1 MSFHKSYNPKHK
13 LTPLAKP
20 RPDDI
25 HLQVTMVYA
34 YPKSK
39 EIDPE
44 AFIPA
49 TNIVKHDLLALG
61 ISHPKMANI
70 TIPELGRVEFW
81 WRTFEYAFK
90 NKINPTVINLR
101 SRIAQAGADTKLEW
115 GRLSMHSAN
124 ITLSEERLL
133 TSRQPSD
140 KTHAPS
146 YHPYHPP
153 GQPDRPA
160 LPLPSRPKFDT
171 DMDSDNEI
179 QETGGTLKPQPKE
192 QQKDFVKSEP
202 ADFDLSDIFE
212 SFRREYIKQEP
223 RDGSDDDDLIG
234 ALVDVRQEIQ
244 RLAAREDDLLG
255 KLRRRGV
262 SLPRGTRTQSWFRL
276 EADLNYERQKLERER
291 RRRAEL
297 EDFVDDIKRECREPF
312 VVPALLE
319 AFASVSKLS
328 TDGYRVAKNL

>member
-1 MSFHKSYNPKHK
+1 MSFYKSRNLKHK
-13 LTPLAKP
+13 LTPMAQS

-25 HLQVTMVYA
+25 HLQVTMVYT

-49 TNIVKHDLLALG
+49 TDTVKHDLHALG
-61 ISHPKMANI
+61 IGHPKMTNI

-81 WRTFEYAFK
+81 WRTFEYYTK
-90 NKINPTVINLR
+90 NKINHLVHNLR
-101 SRIAQAGADTKLEW
+101 SRIAQADTNTKLEW
-115 GRLSMHSAN
+115 GRLSIAN

-140 KTHAPS
+140 RTHPPS
-146 YHPYHPP
+146 HHLYHPP

-160 LPLPSRPKFDT
+160 FPLPSRPNLDT

-179 QETGGTLKPQPKE
+179 KETGSTLKPQPKE
-192 QQKDFVKSEP
+192 QPKDFVKSELT
-202 ADFDLSDIFE
+202 DFDLSDLFA
-212 SFRREYIKQEP
+212 SFQREYNVKQECY
-223 RDGSDDDDLIG
+223 DDSDDDLIR
-234 ALVDVRQEIQ
+234 ALTDVRREIQ

-262 SLPRGTRTQSWFRL
+262 SLPLGTRTQSWFRL

-297 EDFVDDIKRECREPF
+297 EDFVDDVKRECREPF

-328 TDGYRVAKNL
+328 TDSYRVAKNS

>member
-1 MSFHKSYNPKHK
+1 MSFHKLHNPKHR
-13 LTPLAKP
+13 LIPLAKP

-49 TNIVKHDLLALG
+49 TNIVKHDLHALG
-61 ISHPKMANI
+61 IGHPKTINM
-70 TIPELGRVEFW
+70 TIPEPGRVEFW
-81 WRTFEYAFK
+81 WRTFEYDK
-90 NKINPTVINLR
+90 NKINPTVHNLR
-101 SRIAQAGADTKLEW
+101 SRIAQADANTKLEW
-115 GRLSMHSAN
+115 GRLSIAN

-140 KTHAPS
+140 KTHPPS
-146 YHPYHPP
+146 HHPYPPP
-153 GQPDRPA
+153 GQPDRPT
-160 LPLPSRPKFDT
+160 LPSRPNFDT

-179 QETGGTLKPQPKE
+179 QETGSTLKPQPKH

-202 ADFDLSDIFE
+202 TDFNLSEILE

-223 RDGSDDDDLIG
+223 PDASDDDDLIG
-234 ALVDVRQEIQ
+234 TLVDVRQEIQ

-262 SLPRGTRTQSWFRL
+262 PLPRGTRKQSWFRL

-297 EDFVDDIKRECREPF
+297 EDFVDDVKRECREPF

-328 TDGYRVAKNL
+328 TDSYRIAKNP